1 MDVKIL
7 TFIRIF
13 YTGSIKKSIILVILT
28 DLRNKNMKRI
38 SLLLV
43 NTLALIFTLVMNS
56 LQGSEVF
63 NGTTVGEVSAKYE
76 TLFTPAG
83 YAFAIWGIIY
93 LLLILFVAYQWFAW
107 FKRKED
113 RELKQTGWWFALG
126 NFANG
131 LWIVAWLNQQMG
143 LSALLILIL
152 LFSLIQLTIRL
163 RLEKWSAPF
172 RIIAFVWWPI
182 SIYLGWIIVAAVAN
196 ISVFL
201 VSLGWYG
208 GFLPE
213 QVWAILMIIAATAI
227 YLILIK
233 TRNMREAA
241 VVGIWA
247 LMAIAVKQWQLNN
260 EIGIAALTASAILLF
275 VIALRSFKNIFNNI

>member
-1 MDVKIL
+1 MKTFLIMDTIQ
-7 TFIRIF
+7 I
-13 YTGSIKKSIILVILT
+13 
-28 DLRNKNMKRI
+28 KNMKRI
-38 SLLLV
+38 SILLI
-43 NTLALIFTLVMNS
+43 NSITLIFALVLNS

-93 LLLILFVAYQWFAW
+93 LLLILFVAHQWFAW

-126 NFANG
+126 NLANG
-131 LWIVAWLNQQMG
+131 LWVVAWLNEQMG
-143 LSALLILIL
+143 LSVMLILVL
-152 LFSLIQLTIRL
+152 LFSLIKLTIRL
-163 RLEKWSAPF
+163 QIKTWNAPL
-172 RIIAFVWWPI
+172 RIIAFGWWPVCF
-182 SIYLGWIIVAAVAN
+182 YLGWVIVASVAN

-201 VSLGWYG
+201 VSIGWQG

-213 QVWAILMIIAATAI
+213 QVWTILMIVAATVI
-227 YLILIK
+227 YLMLIK

-247 LMAIAVKQWQLNN
+247 LVAIAVKQWQTNN
-260 EIGIAALTASAILLF
+260 EIVIAALTASAILF
-275 VIALRSFKNIFNNI
+275 VVIVVHGFKNRKTGKIYGSRTG

>member
-1 MDVKIL
+1 MGLSV
-7 TFIRIF
+7 
-13 YTGSIKKSIILVILT
+13 
-28 DLRNKNMKRI
+28 
-38 SLLLV
+38 
-43 NTLALIFTLVMNS
+43 
-56 LQGSEVF
+56 
-63 NGTTVGEVSAKYE
+63 
-76 TLFTPAG
+76 
-83 YAFAIWGIIY
+83 
-93 LLLILFVAYQWFAW
+93 LLILV
-107 FKRKED
+107 
-113 RELKQTGWWFALG
+113 
-126 NFANG
+126 
-131 LWIVAWLNQQMG
+131 
-143 LSALLILIL
+143 L
-152 LFSLIQLTIRL
+152 LFSLVQLTIRL
-163 RLEKWSAPF
+163 RLEKWNASF

-233 TRNMREAA
+233 TRNIREAA

-260 EIGIAALTASAILLF
+260 EIVIAALTASAILIV
-275 VIALRSFKNIFNNI
+275 VIAVHAFKNRKTSPL

>member
-1 MDVKIL
+1 
-7 TFIRIF
+7 
-13 YTGSIKKSIILVILT
+13 
-28 DLRNKNMKRI
+28 
-38 SLLLV
+38 
-43 NTLALIFTLVMNS
+43 MNS

-93 LLLILFVAYQWFAW
+93 LLLILFVTYQWFVW

-113 RELKQTGWWFALG
+113 RELKQISWWFAVG
-126 NFANG
+126 NLANG
-131 LWIVAWLNQQMG
+131 LWVVAWLNEQMG
-143 LSALLILIL
+143 LSVLLILIL

-163 RLEKWSAPF
+163 RLEIWDAPL
-172 RIIAFVWWPI
+172 RIIAFVWWPVC
-182 SIYLGWIIVAAVAN
+182 IYLGWVIVATVAN

-201 VSLGWYG
+201 VSIGWQG
-208 GFLPE
+208 GFLQE
-213 QVWAILMIIAATAI
+213 QVWTIIMIVAATTI
-227 YLILIK
+227 YLLLIK

-247 LMAIAVKQWQLNN
+247 LVAIAVKQWQLNI
-260 EIGIAALTASAILLF
+260 EIVIAALTASAILF
-275 VIALRSFKNIFNNI
+275 VTVAVHGFRNRKTSPFEKLKRGEV

>member
-1 MDVKIL
+1 
-7 TFIRIF
+7 
-13 YTGSIKKSIILVILT
+13 
-28 DLRNKNMKRI
+28 
-38 SLLLV
+38 
-43 NTLALIFTLVMNS
+43 MNS

-93 LLLILFVAYQWFAW
+93 LLLILFVTYQWFVW

-113 RELKQTGWWFALG
+113 RELKQISWWFAVG
-126 NFANG
+126 NLANG
-131 LWIVAWLNQQMG
+131 LWVVAWLNEQMG
-143 LSALLILIL
+143 LSVLLILIL

-163 RLEKWSAPF
+163 RLEIWDAPL
-172 RIIAFVWWPI
+172 RIIAFVWWPVC
-182 SIYLGWIIVAAVAN
+182 IYLGWVIVATVAN

-201 VSLGWYG
+201 VSIGWQG
-208 GFLPE
+208 GFLQE
-213 QVWAILMIIAATAI
+213 QVWTIIMIVAATTI
-227 YLILIK
+227 YLLLIK

-247 LMAIAVKQWQLNN
+247 LVAIAVKQWQLNI
-260 EIGIAALTASAILLF
+260 EIVIAALTASAILF
-275 VIALRSFKNIFNNI
+275 VTVAVHGFRNRKTSPFEKLKRGEF

>member
-1 MDVKIL
+1 
-7 TFIRIF
+7 
-13 YTGSIKKSIILVILT
+13 
-28 DLRNKNMKRI
+28 
-38 SLLLV
+38 
-43 NTLALIFTLVMNS
+43 MNS

-93 LLLILFVAYQWFAW
+93 LLLILFVTYQWFVW

-113 RELKQTGWWFALG
+113 RELKQISWWFAVG
-126 NFANG
+126 NLANG
-131 LWIVAWLNQQMG
+131 LWVVAWLNEQMG
-143 LSALLILIL
+143 LSVLLILIL

-163 RLEKWSAPF
+163 RLEIWDAPL
-172 RIIAFVWWPI
+172 RIIAFVWWPVC
-182 SIYLGWIIVAAVAN
+182 IYLGWVIVATVAN

-201 VSLGWYG
+201 VSIGWQG
-208 GFLPE
+208 GFLQE
-213 QVWAILMIIAATAI
+213 QVWTIIMIVAATII
-227 YLILIK
+227 YLLLIK

-247 LMAIAVKQWQLNN
+247 LVAIAVKQWQLNI
-260 EIGIAALTASAILLF
+260 EIVIAALTASAILF
-275 VIALRSFKNIFNNI
+275 VTVAVHGFRNRKTSPFEKLKRGEV

>member
-1 MDVKIL
+1 
-7 TFIRIF
+7 
-13 YTGSIKKSIILVILT
+13 
-28 DLRNKNMKRI
+28 MKRI
-38 SLLLV
+38 SLLV
-43 NTLALIFTLVMNS
+43 INTLTLIFALVMNS

-93 LLLILFVAYQWFAW
+93 LLLILFVTYQWFVW

-113 RELKQTGWWFALG
+113 RELKQISWWFAVG
-126 NFANG
+126 NLANG
-131 LWIVAWLNQQMG
+131 LWVVAWLNEQMG
-143 LSALLILIL
+143 LSVLLILIL

-163 RLEKWSAPF
+163 RLEIWDAPL
-172 RIIAFVWWPI
+172 RIIAFVWWPVC
-182 SIYLGWIIVAAVAN
+182 IYLGWVIVATVAN

-201 VSLGWYG
+201 VSIGWQG
-208 GFLPE
+208 GFLQE
-213 QVWAILMIIAATAI
+213 QVWTIIMIVAATTI
-227 YLILIK
+227 YLLLIK

-247 LMAIAVKQWQLNN
+247 LVAIAVKQWQLNI
-260 EIGIAALTASAILLF
+260 EIVIAALTASAILF
-275 VIALRSFKNIFNNI
+275 VTVAVHGFRNRKTSPFEKLKRGEV

>member
-1 MDVKIL
+1 
-7 TFIRIF
+7 
-13 YTGSIKKSIILVILT
+13 
-28 DLRNKNMKRI
+28 
-38 SLLLV
+38 
-43 NTLALIFTLVMNS
+43 MNS

-93 LLLILFVAYQWFAW
+93 LLLILFVTYQWFVW

-113 RELKQTGWWFALG
+113 RELKQISWWFAVG
-126 NFANG
+126 NLANG
-131 LWIVAWLNQQMG
+131 LWVVAWLNEQMG
-143 LSALLILIL
+143 LSVLLILIL

-163 RLEKWSAPF
+163 RLEIWDAPL
-172 RIIAFVWWPI
+172 RIIAFVWWPVC
-182 SIYLGWIIVAAVAN
+182 IYLGWVIVATVAN

-201 VSLGWYG
+201 VSIGWQG
-208 GFLPE
+208 GFLQE
-213 QVWAILMIIAATAI
+213 QVWTIIMIVAATTI
-227 YLILIK
+227 YLLLIK

-247 LMAIAVKQWQLNN
+247 LVAIAVKQWHLNI
-260 EIGIAALTASAILLF
+260 EIVIAALTASAILF
-275 VIALRSFKNIFNNI
+275 VTVAVHGFRNRKTSPFEKLKRGEF

>member
-1 MDVKIL
+1 
-7 TFIRIF
+7 
-13 YTGSIKKSIILVILT
+13 
-28 DLRNKNMKRI
+28 MKRI
-38 SLLLV
+38 SLLLI
-43 NTLALIFTLVMNS
+43 NTLTLIFALVMNS

-93 LLLILFVAYQWFAW
+93 LLLILFVTYQWFVW

-113 RELKQTGWWFALG
+113 RELKQISWWFAVG
-126 NFANG
+126 NLANG
-131 LWIVAWLNQQMG
+131 LWVVAWLNEQMG
-143 LSALLILIL
+143 LSVLLILIL

-163 RLEKWSAPF
+163 RLEIWDAPL
-172 RIIAFVWWPI
+172 RIIAFVWWPVC
-182 SIYLGWIIVAAVAN
+182 IYLGWVIVATVAN

-201 VSLGWYG
+201 VSIGWQG
-208 GFLPE
+208 GFLQE
-213 QVWAILMIIAATAI
+213 QVWTIIMIVAATTI
-227 YLILIK
+227 YLLLIK

-247 LMAIAVKQWQLNN
+247 LVAIAVKQWQLNI
-260 EIGIAALTASAILLF
+260 EIVIAALTASAILF
-275 VIALRSFKNIFNNI
+275 VTVAVHGFRNRKTSPFEKLKRGEV